1 MYLAYSLLLSLGLLL
16 FSPYFLFQALAHRKY
31 IDGLRERLG
40 FLPTIEKQSV
50 IWLHCVS
57 VGETQA
63 ARPLVERLRKELPQS
78 TLVVSTVTLTGQRLA
93 RDLFRTQ
100 ADRVFYFPFD
110 WTWSVRRAL
119 KAMNPAVVL
128 VMETELWPN
137 FLRECKKREIP
148 VALVNGRISRK
159 SFGRYLKIRF
169 FLRRVLACLSIAVMQ
184 SERDAERIRELGM
197 RGEKVF
203 TAGNLK
209 FEASGNGDQNTDL
222 KERFGLQLGLPL
234 VLAASTHAPEEKIIL
249 ESLKRLLATRTVR
262 LMPRLMLAPRHP
274 ERFNEVAA
282 LIQASGLSW
291 ARRTNDFSASD
302 ATASVILL
310 DTIGELPAMYPLA
323 TAVFVGGSIVDRG
336 GHNVLEPAAHG
347 VAVITGAH
355 THNFHA
361 IVDLLNEAQAIVQL
375 PPVEGEEAVVKLTE
389 VLRRVLSEAEWR
401 DELARRAKALIME
414 NQGAAERTMKLI
426 APLFSANVTDH
437 PPSDSLL
444 PLNAPAPHTS

>member
-40 FLPTIEKQSV
+40 FLPTIEKQPV
-50 IWLHCVS
+50 VWLHCVS

-63 ARPLVERLRKELPQS
+63 ARPLVERLRKELPQHA
-78 TLVVSTVTLTGQRLA
+78 LVVSTVTLTGQRLA
-93 RDLFRTQ
+93 RDLFRNQ
-100 ADRVFYFPFD
+100 AEKVLYFPFD
-110 WTWSVRRAL
+110 WRWSVRRAL
-119 KAMNPAVVL
+119 DAVNPVAVL

-137 FLRECKKREIP
+137 FLRECKRREIP

-169 FLRRVLACLSIAVMQ
+169 FLRRVLGCLSMAVMQ

-197 RGEKVF
+197 REESVF
-203 TAGNLK
+203 VAGNLK
-209 FEASGNGDQNTDL
+209 FEASAYGDENTDL
-222 KERFGLQLGLPL
+222 KERFSLQAGLPL

-249 ESLKRLLATRTVR
+249 ESFKKLRERV
-262 LMPRLMLAPRHP
+262 PSRLMLAPRHP
-274 ERFNEVAA
+274 ERFNEVAE
-282 LIQASGLSW
+282 LIQASGLGW
-291 ARRTNDFSASD
+291 ARRTNDPLGSD

-310 DTIGELPAMYPLA
+310 DTIGELTAMYPLA

-375 PPVEGEEAVVKLTE
+375 PPVEGEEAVIKLTG
-389 VLRRVLSEAEWR
+389 VFQRVLGDAEWR
-401 DELARRAKALIME
+401 GELGGNARQLILA
-414 NQGAAERTMKLI
+414 NQGAAERTMKLL
-426 APLFSANVTDH
+426 APLFSTNVTDH
-437 PPSDSLL
+437 PSSDSLL

>member
-1 MYLAYSLLLSLGLLL
+1 MYQAYSLLLSLGLLL

-40 FLPTIEKQSV
+40 FLPTIEKQPV
-50 IWLHCVS
+50 VWLHCVS

-100 ADRVFYFPFD
+100 AEKVFYFPFD
-110 WTWSVRRAL
+110 WTWAVRRAL
-119 KAMNPAVVL
+119 GAVNPAVVL

-159 SFGRYLKIRF
+159 SFSRYLKIRF
-169 FLRRVLACLSIAVMQ
+169 FLRRVLECLSMAVMQ

-197 RGEKVF
+197 REDRVF
-203 TAGNLK
+203 IAGNLK
-209 FEASGNGDQNTDL
+209 FESSSYTDKNTDV
-222 KERFGLQLGLPL
+222 EEIFGLQADLPL
-234 VLAASTHAPEEKIIL
+234 VLAASTHAPEEKIVL
-249 ESLKRLLATRTVR
+249 ESFKRLRERV
-262 LMPRLMLAPRHP
+262 PSRLMLAPRHP
-274 ERFNEVAA
+274 ERFNEVAE

-291 ARRTNDFSASD
+291 ARRTNAQSASD
-302 ATASVILL
+302 AMVSVILL
-310 DTIGELPAMYPLA
+310 DTIGELPAIYSLA
-323 TAVFVGGSIVDRG
+323 TVVFVGGSIVDRG

-361 IVDLLNEAQAIVQL
+361 IVDLLNEAEAIVQL
-375 PPVEGEEAVVKLTE
+375 PPVEGEEAVTKLTE
-389 VLRRVLSEAEWR
+389 VLQRALSETKER
-401 DELARRAKALIME
+401 DEMVRRAKALIVE
-414 NQGAAERTMKLI
+414 NQGAAERTMKLL
-426 APLFSANVTDH
+426 APLFSADQSEKSRPN
-437 PPSDSLL
+437 SLS
-444 PLNAPAPHTS
+444 PANAHTS

>member
-31 IDGLRERLG
+31 IDGLRERFG
-40 FLPTIEKQSV
+40 FLPSLNNQPV

-63 ARPLVERLRKELPQS
+63 ARPLVERLRTELPHHA
-78 TLVVSTVTLTGQRLA
+78 LVISTVTLTGQKLA
-93 RDLFRTQ
+93 RDLFRNH
-100 ADRVFYFPFD
+100 AARVFYFPFD
-110 WTWSVRRAL
+110 WRWTVRRTL
-119 KAMNPAVVL
+119 DSVNPAAVL

-137 FLRECKKREIP
+137 FLRECKEREIP

-169 FLRRVLACLSIAVMQ
+169 FLRRVLECLSVGVMQ
-184 SERDAERIRELGM
+184 SDRDAARIRELGM
-197 RGEKVF
+197 KEDRVF
-203 TAGNLK
+203 SVGNLK
-209 FEASGNGDQNTDL
+209 FEASGYRDENTDI
-222 KERFGLQLGLPL
+222 KERFGLHGDVSL
-234 VLAASTHAPEEKIIL
+234 VLAASTHAPEEKIVL
-249 ESLKRLLATRTVR
+249 ESFQRLRDAPSTPDRS
-262 LMPRLMLAPRHP
+262 MPRLMLAPRHP
-274 ERFNEVAA
+274 ERFNEIAA

-291 ARRTNDFSASD
+291 ARRTNAPAASD
-302 ATASVILL
+302 ATADVILL
-310 DTIGELPAMYPLA
+310 DTIGELPALYPLA

-361 IVDLLNEAQAIVQL
+361 IVELLNEAEALVQL
-375 PPVEGEEAVVKLTE
+375 PVVEGAAAVAKLTE
-389 VLRRVLSEAEWR
+389 VLQRVLSQPEWR
-401 DELARRAKALIME
+401 DELGRRAKALIVE
-414 NQGAAERTMKLI
+414 NQGAAERTMQLL
-426 APLFSANVTDH
+426 APLFSAKLSDH

-444 PLNAPAPHTS
+444 PLNA